1 MAIKILILDDERE
14 ILNALKRLLKL
25 DERFEPYVTT
35 DPEKALNI
43 LKKENIQVVMSD
55 IVMPE
60 MNGIEFLEKAKEI
73 NGLVQV
79 IMMSAYST
87 VERVLACLERGA
99 SDYIMKPFS
108 DDEVRSVLDDIVR
121 RLERWRRLVVLARG
135 ATLEARKQ
143 VGSEGPS
150 TGLDATP
157 QINEAATD
165 STSSPLNMVEERL
178 IHLKEKYG
186 NDHESLGV
194 AIIKSIE
201 QEENQLVREQLSM
214 ELGEVLREH
223 PSEELLERVLISR
236 DAYLRNMA
244 IAIAR
249 ELGEKMIS
257 TLEGLIESEDKDV
270 RKLVLD
276 IASKMPLEAV
286 EGILLAGLEDEDPN
300 IRATAAEYLGA
311 QKSAR
316 AVKRLAEMVLEE
328 EEPMVVATLLEVLA
342 GMDECPQARK
352 IIERFKKYGDPILLH
367 SFLKFL
373 GTFGEDSDY
382 EWLLDGIEKGDI
394 HFSREVIDCI
404 QAMMQRMKGLELPE
418 SIQEMLEDE
427 VGNAFNTLGAYQ
439 ALLTLY
445 LGNASRALELA
456 RRYLERPSS
465 PAFSAAAQ
473 FLAEQGDDAD
483 RERLRKLVEE
493 MEDEEMRST
502 ICAALDSCC
511 LDE

>member
-165 STSSPLNMVEERL
+165 STTSPLNMVEERL

-276 IASKMPLEAV
+276 IAS
-286 EGILLAGLEDEDPN
+286 
-300 IRATAAEYLGA
+300 
-311 QKSAR
+311 
-316 AVKRLAEMVLEE
+316 
-328 EEPMVVATLLEVLA
+328 
-342 GMDECPQARK
+342 
-352 IIERFKKYGDPILLH
+352 
-367 SFLKFL
+367 
-373 GTFGEDSDY
+373 
-382 EWLLDGIEKGDI
+382 
-394 HFSREVIDCI
+394 
-404 QAMMQRMKGLELPE
+404 
-418 SIQEMLEDE
+418 
-427 VGNAFNTLGAYQ
+427 
-439 ALLTLY
+439 
-445 LGNASRALELA
+445 
-456 RRYLERPSS
+456 
-465 PAFSAAAQ
+465 
-473 FLAEQGDDAD
+473 
-483 RERLRKLVEE
+483 
-493 MEDEEMRST
+493 
-502 ICAALDSCC
+502 
-511 LDE
+511 